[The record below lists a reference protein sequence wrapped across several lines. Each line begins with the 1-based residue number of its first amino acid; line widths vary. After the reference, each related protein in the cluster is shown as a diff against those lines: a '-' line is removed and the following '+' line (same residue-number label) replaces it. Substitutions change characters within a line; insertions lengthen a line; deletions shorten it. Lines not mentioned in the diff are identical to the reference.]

1 MHNIKKARYSKAY
14 KMASTLEWV
23 HKDIGVIKIT
33 GTPENLKQI
42 NIFLPLKYVLKEIG
56 DSFALLFLNEQ
67 ERIVVINV
75 LSANDWISVN
85 EDDEVRSIFGKDFNQ
100 LVTLVY

>member
-33 GTPENLKQI
+33 GKPENIKKI
-42 NIFLPLKYVLKEIG
+42 NIFLPIKYVLNFVT
-56 DSFALLFLNEQ
+56 SFKT
-67 ERIVVINV
+67 
-75 LSANDWISVN
+75 
-85 EDDEVRSIFGKDFNQ
+85 IFFW
-100 LVTLVY
+100 

>member
-33 GTPENLKQI
+33 GKPENIKQI
-42 NIFLPLKYVLKEIG
+42 NIFLPIKYVLKKIG
-56 DSFALLFLNEQ
+56 DYFALLYLDKNLN
-67 ERIVVINV
+67 IAV
-75 LSANDWISVN
+75 LDILSINDWVSVN
-85 EDDEVRSIFGKDFNQ
+85 EDCEVRTVYKKDFNE
-100 LVTLVY
+100 LVTFVY